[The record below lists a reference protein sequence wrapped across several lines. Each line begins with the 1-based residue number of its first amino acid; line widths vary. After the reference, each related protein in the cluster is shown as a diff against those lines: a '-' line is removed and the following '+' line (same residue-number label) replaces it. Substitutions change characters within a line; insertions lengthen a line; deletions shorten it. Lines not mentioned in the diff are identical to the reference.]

1 MSKKNEKNTAFKEI
15 FLPIIVLVSICL
27 VIAAA
32 MAAINAI
39 TAPKIEEAHH
49 QKEQEALS
57 IVVPQNSGFTKQELS
72 DLPKTVTGVYS
83 DNGSAAVAVMLSVK
97 GYDSSNPMSVAVG
110 FDEDGKV
117 IKCSVISCNG
127 ETKGIG
133 SKVAD
138 EDFLSR
144 FYGESNMT
152 VSAVDTIS
160 GATISST
167 AFKEA
172 IADACKVVEQFRATE
187 VTK

>member
-1 MSKKNEKNTAFKEI
+1 MSKNNEKKKCFKEF
-15 FLPIIVLVSICL
+15 FLPIIVLVSIC
-27 VIAAA
+27 VIIAAA
-32 MAAINAI
+32 MAAINAV
-39 TAPKIEEAHH
+39 TAPKIEEDHK

-57 IVVPQNSGFTKQELS
+57 IVVPQNSGFTKQEIP
-72 DLPKTVTGVYS
+72 DLPQSVTGVYS
-83 DNGSAAVAVMLSVK
+83 DNGSAAIAVMLSVK

-110 FDEDGKV
+110 FDEDGKI
-117 IKCSVISCNG
+117 IKCSVISCSG

-133 SKVAD
+133 SKVAN

-152 VSAVDTIS
+152 VDNIDTIS
-160 GATISST
+160 GATISSN

-172 IADACKVVEQFRATE
+172 VADACKVVEQFRTTE